1 MSQAIVVM
9 GVSGCGKS
17 TVGALLA
24 AAIRGTVFL
33 DADDLHP
40 PANKA
45 KMAAGIP
52 LTDQDREPWLRACA
66 AAVAAERSAGRPV
79 VLACSA
85 LRRRYRDL
93 LVAGAGVLCF
103 VHLRAGA
110 ELIAGRLTAR
120 QGHFMPAALLASQL
134 EALEELESGETG
146 FAADIGDTPA
156 VVVER
161 ILAQVSVTLPPG
173 V

>member
-1 MSQAIVVM
+1 MTRAIVVM

-24 AAIRGTVFL
+24 AALPSAVFL

-40 PANKA
+40 AANRA
-45 KMAAGIP
+45 RMTAGIP

-85 LRRRYRDL
+85 LRRSYRDL
-93 LVAGAGVLCF
+93 LVAGAGPLFF
-103 VHLRAGA
+103 VHLRAA
-110 ELIAGRLTAR
+110 PALIAGRLHAR
-120 QGHFMPAALLASQL
+120 QGHFMPAGLLASQL
-134 EALEELESGETG
+134 ETLEDLELGEYGMVADVAGTPG
-146 FAADIGDTPA
+146 QIVRQVLSAAA
-156 VVVER
+156 
-161 ILAQVSVTLPPG
+161 
-173 V
+173 